1 LHQINDFRK
10 FLVGLYLRM
19 PGQLR
24 GVALVLCATVL
35 FSVMH
40 ALIRHVGETQHPFE
54 MAFFRNLFG
63 FIVLAPFFV
72 RYGFGILRTERL
84 GLHAV
89 RGTVHVGSML
99 LFFTAVNVA
108 PLATVASMTFTAPLF
123 VTLGAVLLLGERIR
137 YRRIGALVC
146 GFAGVMIVLR
156 PGAGDLEIGAL
167 MALGSSCIW
176 ASALLLIKILSRTES
191 SITLTAYMA
200 LFLTPLSAIPAAF
213 VWQWPSLEELGWLV
227 LMGSVGTTG
236 HLCLAQ
242 AFREADAT
250 TVLPFDFLRLIWA
263 SLLGY
268 FLFGQVPEVLVYV
281 GGAIIF
287 ASTVYLA
294 YREAVV
300 SRRNKKAADPDPPL
314 APG

>member
-1 LHQINDFRK
+1 MAQIDNFRE
-10 FLVGLYLRM
+10 LLLGIYLRL
-19 PGQLR
+19 PGQMR
-24 GVALVLCATVL
+24 GVLLVLCATIL

-40 ALIRHVGETQHPFE
+40 ALIRLVGEGQHPFE

-63 FIVLAPFFV
+63 FIVLGPFFL
-72 RYGFGILRTERL
+72 RYGLAVLRTERL

-99 LFFTAVNVA
+99 LFFTAVNIT

-123 VTLGAVLLLGERIR
+123 VTIGAVLLLGEKIR
-137 YRRIGALVC
+137 YRRIGALVI

-156 PGAGDLEIGAL
+156 PGAGEIEVGAL
-167 MALGSSCIW
+167 MALGSACIW
-176 ASALLLIKILSRTES
+176 ASALLLIKVLSRTES
-191 SITLTAYMA
+191 SVTLTAYMA

-213 VWQWPSLEELGWLV
+213 VWQWPTLEELGWLA
-227 LMGSVGTTG
+227 LMGCVGTLG

-268 FLFGQVPEVLVYV
+268 FMFGQVPEVLVYI
-281 GGAIIF
+281 GGAVIF
-287 ASTVYLA
+287 LSTIYLA

-300 SRRNKKAADPDPPL
+300 SRRDRKAEDPPL
-314 APG
+314 TPG

>member
-1 LHQINDFRK
+1 MAQIDNFRE
-10 FLVGLYLRM
+10 LLLGIYLRL
-19 PGQLR
+19 PGQMR
-24 GVALVLCATVL
+24 GVLLVLCATIL

-40 ALIRHVGETQHPFE
+40 ALIRLVGEGQHPFE

-63 FIVLAPFFV
+63 FIVLGPFFL
-72 RYGFGILRTERL
+72 RYGLAVLRTERL

-99 LFFTAVNVA
+99 LFFTAVNIA

-123 VTLGAVLLLGERIR
+123 VTIGAVLLLGEKIR
-137 YRRIGALVC
+137 YRRIGALVI

-156 PGAGDLEIGAL
+156 PGAGEIEVGAL
-167 MALGSSCIW
+167 MALGSACIW
-176 ASALLLIKILSRTES
+176 ASALLLIKVLSRTES
-191 SITLTAYMA
+191 SVTLTAYMA

-213 VWQWPSLEELGWLV
+213 VWQWPTLEELGWLA
-227 LMGSVGTTG
+227 LMGCVGTLG

-268 FLFGQVPEVLVYV
+268 FMFGQVPEVLVYI
-281 GGAIIF
+281 GGAVIF
-287 ASTVYLA
+287 LSTIYLA

-300 SRRNKKAADPDPPL
+300 SRRDRKAEDPPL
-314 APG
+314 TPG

>member
-1 LHQINDFRK
+1 LNEINNFRE
-10 FLVGLYLRM
+10 FLLGIYVRM
-19 PGQLR
+19 PGQMR
-24 GVALVLCATVL
+24 GVLLVLCATIL

-40 ALIRHVGETQHPFE
+40 ALIRHVGDGQHPFE

-63 FIVLAPFFV
+63 FIVLAPFFI

-84 GLHAV
+84 GLHAL
-89 RGTVHVGSML
+89 RGTIHVGSML
-99 LFFTAVNVA
+99 LFFSAVTIA

-123 VTLGAVLLLGERIR
+123 VTLGAVLMLGEKIR
-137 YRRIGALVC
+137 YRRIGALLL

-156 PGAGDLEIGAL
+156 PGIGELEVGAL
-167 MALGSSCIW
+167 MALGSACIW
-176 ASALLLIKILSRTES
+176 ACALLMIKILSRTES

-213 VWQWPSLEELGWLV
+213 VWQWPTWEELGWLA
-227 LMGSVGTTG
+227 LMGSVGTLG

-268 FLFGQVPEVLVYV
+268 FMFGQVPEVLVWV
-281 GGAIIF
+281 GGAVIF
-287 ASTVYLA
+287 SSTVYLA

-300 SRRNKKAADPDPPL
+300 SRRDRKAADPPLPP
-314 APG
+314 G